1 MKILW
6 IFLTILSAFALG
18 KRVFFWAVMSF
29 MFSWVA
35 LIACIAIPANQK
47 RLDAR
52 QEQLEELTKDKVE
65 ELVVQKEFKH
75 IKTVDD
81 LFNQLEKP
89 KGTSN
94 GMPNL

>member
-1 MKILW
+1 MKYVW

-35 LIACIAIPANQK
+35 LIACILIPANQK
-47 RLDAR
+47 RLDER
-52 QEQLEELTKDKVE
+52 QQQLEEWSKDNIE
-65 ELVVQKEFKH
+65 QAVVHKEFKD

-89 KGTSN
+89 KG
-94 GMPNL
+94 